1 MNEITFSAGPLDQVF
16 SNTDKFFQSEEI
28 HEAETKK
35 YVFNK
40 AFGIGSWKPF
50 IVDPGFEV
58 SLLKGT
64 IKKPITFKK
73 LAFEPDGFFDLI
85 FCDAPSFEQV
95 SDQNQLQVFGSNAN
109 KSAIFSNAKTDT
121 SYRFPVDVEFNWIVM
136 RFFNGYLN
144 HYVSDHS
151 SYLIKAIKSKKP
163 LLIHEHINMDMDF
176 MLQRLTSASSA
187 STFRTQKVRTY
198 ALALAN
204 FFFERLELRRKQM
217 LTSSVRG
224 QDYEKAFQVKD
235 YLISDLTNAPTI
247 QFLAD
252 EFGLSASKLKVLF
265 KQVFGKT
272 IYKYFQE
279 YRMEKARN
287 LLSTK
292 DLNVSEVGYEIGYS
306 NLSHFSDA
314 FKKQF
319 GILPKQYKMDSGNAL
334 FTAENML

>member
-1 MNEITFSAGPLDQVF
+1 
-16 SNTDKFFQSEEI
+16 
-28 HEAETKK
+28 
-35 YVFNK
+35 
-40 AFGIGSWKPF
+40 
-50 IVDPGFEV
+50 
-58 SLLKGT
+58 
-64 IKKPITFKK
+64 
-73 LAFEPDGFFDLI
+73 
-85 FCDAPSFEQV
+85 
-95 SDQNQLQVFGSNAN
+95 
-109 KSAIFSNAKTDT
+109 
-121 SYRFPVDVEFNWIVM
+121 
-136 RFFNGYLN
+136 
-144 HYVSDHS
+144 
-151 SYLIKAIKSKKP
+151 
-163 LLIHEHINMDMDF
+163 MDMDF
-176 MLQRLTSASSA
+176 MLQRLISASSA

-204 FFFERLELRRKQM
+204 FFFERLEQRRKQM

-247 QFLAD
+247 QFLVD
-252 EFGLSASKLKVLF
+252 EFGLSASKLKDLI

-314 FKKQF
+314 FRKQF
-319 GILPKQYKMDSGNAL
+319 GILPKQYKMDSGNAV